1 MTGTTRGLS
10 LMTPRKQTG
19 VSTASAQSVCGEFVS
34 KADSWEF
41 QVGSWNYQILGTV
54 VGLISTYTGD

>member
-1 MTGTTRGLS
+1 
-10 LMTPRKQTG
+10 MTPRKQTG